1 MKIGDLVTL
10 SSAGRKSQQN
20 VEVLNKIGLVVGIRN
35 DEYPFKVEWF
45 GCRMAPFHGFNR
57 AETERYGTGAGSV
70 LPMKRYEIKQVKK

>member
-10 SSAGRKSQQN
+10 SSAGRKAQQN
-20 VEVLNKIGLVVGIRN
+20 CDVLNKIGLVVGIRH
-35 DEYPFKVEWF
+35 DAYPFKVEWF
-45 GCRMAPFHGFNR
+45 GVRSNSPLNV